1 VTKLK
6 QLRKQ
11 SGLSQAELAAAI
23 GVTQGAVSQWEM
35 GSSKP
40 SLGNLVSIAKAL
52 GCKVDDL
59 IDN

>member
-1 VTKLK
+1 MTKLK

-11 SGLSQAELAAAI
+11 SGLSQTELAAAI

-35 GSSKP
+35 GASKP
-40 SLGNLVSIAKAL
+40 SLDNLVSIAKAL

-59 IDN
+59 IDK